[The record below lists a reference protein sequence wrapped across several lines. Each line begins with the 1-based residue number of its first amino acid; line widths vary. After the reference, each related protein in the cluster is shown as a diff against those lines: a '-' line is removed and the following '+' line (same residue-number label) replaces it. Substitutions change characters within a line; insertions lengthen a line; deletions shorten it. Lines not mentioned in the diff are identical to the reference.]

1 MVWFVAIETI
11 DDGTLWE
18 NPEVYDFASDM
29 EAALPET
36 RRRAPEGYE
45 VVVYEGWEKA
55 RHDRIADPNA
65 DGTFPLLKGV

>member
-1 MVWFVAIETI
+1 MTYFVTIETI

-18 NPEVYDFASDM
+18 RPEIYDCTLELD
-29 EAALPET
+29 AALPEI

-45 VVVYEGWEKA
+45 VVVYEGSESC

-65 DGTFPLLKGV
+65 DGTFPPKVV